1 MAIYSKPTWALMKD
15 MASELVTQPGQS
27 FTKQQALGWFDR
39 KYPKIKA
46 GTISAHLIRLSTNA
60 KTRVHYNAKP
70 GQDDVLYQLDG
81 SHFRLY
87 DPLNDATPIYAHTLA
102 AGRREES
109 LLDEEAD
116 DDILTDQGS
125 DQFAYESDLRNYL
138 AKNLHLI
145 EPGLR
150 LYEDEG
156 ITGIE
161 FPVGGRFV
169 DILAVDASGG
179 LAVIELKVSRGYDR
193 VIGQLMRY
201 MAWISKNQAD
211 ADQKVRGF
219 IVAREISEDLILA
232 CSLVPDIVLL
242 EYQLSLSL
250 SKVDR

>member
-27 FTKQQALGWFDR
+27 FTKQQALSWFDR
-39 KYPKIKA
+39 NYPKIKA
-46 GTISAHLIRLSTNA
+46 GTISAHLIRLSTNSR
-60 KTRVHYNAKP
+60 TRIHYNAKP

-87 DPLNDATPIYAHTLA
+87 DPLKDPSPIYAATANNGRAEDVLPDETSEDELA
-102 AGRREES
+102 SGK
-109 LLDEEAD
+109 
-116 DDILTDQGS
+116 GS
-125 DQFAYESDLRNYL
+125 DQFAYEADLRNYL
-138 AKNLHLI
+138 VKNLHLI

-161 FPVGGRFV
+161 FPAGGRFI
-169 DILAVDASGG
+169 DILALDATGG

-193 VIGQLMRY
+193 VVGQLMRY
-201 MAWISKNQAD
+201 MAWISSNQAD
-211 ADQKVRGF
+211 DGQRVRGF
-219 IVAREISEDLILA
+219 IIAREISEDLVLA
-232 CSLVPDIVLL
+232 CSLVPDITLV

-250 SKVDR
+250 SKVKN